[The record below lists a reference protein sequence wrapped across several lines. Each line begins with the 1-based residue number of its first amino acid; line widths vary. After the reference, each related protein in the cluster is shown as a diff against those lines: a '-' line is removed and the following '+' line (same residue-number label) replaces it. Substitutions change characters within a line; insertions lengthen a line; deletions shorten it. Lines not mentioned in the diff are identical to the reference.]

1 MLNHDGITSCAWY
14 LAALSPD
21 GKRGGERVRVV
32 SVTGGRAASTLGL
45 GFHVSL
51 RQFCQAF

>member
-1 MLNHDGITSCAWY
+1 MLNYDGITSCAWY